1 MCPNWFSIRTPSLWN
16 PAEFFPQEPQ
26 CEASSVFISI
36 TRAFQRYQNL
46 AAPNFF
52 KVQSQIWSYVLHNHL
67 QKCNATSDITGGKT
81 RENVLNRANFQTLV
95 TFLPQVRQVEA
106 IDMFIMK
113 VNTCNGAKTALG
125 IFNSRSK
132 PNSTRLIWEGEL
144 WVLVNLRFTYM

>member
-1 MCPNWFSIRTPSLWN
+1 M
-16 PAEFFPQEPQ
+16 
-26 CEASSVFISI
+26 FISI

-52 KVQSQIWSYVLHNHL
+52 KVRSQIWSYVLHNHL

-95 TFLPQVRQVEA
+95 TFFPQVRQVEA

-125 IFNSRSK
+125 ILNSQSK
-132 PNSTRLIWEGEL
+132 PNSTRL
-144 WVLVNLRFTYM
+144 RFLTVKPIFRHLNKLYGCKLIKPGTCIDVIISCNASKI

>member
-1 MCPNWFSIRTPSLWN
+1 M
-16 PAEFFPQEPQ
+16 
-26 CEASSVFISI
+26 FISI

-52 KVQSQIWSYVLHNHL
+52 KVRSQIWSYVLHNHL

-81 RENVLNRANFQTLV
+81 RENALNRANFQTLV
-95 TFLPQVRQVEA
+95 TFFPQVRQVEA

-132 PNSTRLIWEGEL
+132 PYSTRLYLENEKSYRKSDLIFRIYDKFSFL
-144 WVLVNLRFTYM
+144 DVSSDF